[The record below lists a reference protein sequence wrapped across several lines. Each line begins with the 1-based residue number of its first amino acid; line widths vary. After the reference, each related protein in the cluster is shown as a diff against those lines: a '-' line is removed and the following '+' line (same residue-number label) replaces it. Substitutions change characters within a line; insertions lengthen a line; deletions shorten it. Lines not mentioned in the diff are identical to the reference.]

1 MPTGNITFS
10 GETLKVSL
18 RKKVLIKSSLLF
30 SMVTEAHARVAR
42 HEKEMT
48 SFQAEEKKVRLLLF
62 ADCMIFYLENLLE
75 LTNQ

>member
-1 MPTGNITFS
+1 M
-10 GETLKVSL
+10 LK
-18 RKKVLIKSSLLF
+18 
-30 SMVTEAHARVAR
+30 EAHARVAR

>member
-18 RKKVLIKSSLLF
+18 REKVLIKSSLLF
-30 SMVTEAHARVAR
+30 SMVTGAHARVAR

-48 SFQAEEKKVRLLLF
+48 SFQAGEEKVRLLLF
-62 ADCMIFYLENLLE
+62 ADCLIFYLENILE